1 MLTQAGAWQASR
13 PKWPD
18 SDLWR
23 QHQHGVFN
31 MLPGF
36 GVCEDMHVV
45 TINLDWHV
53 GLVVGVVVLGRGLIA
68 PLLLPV
74 GGDLV

>member
-13 PKWPD
+13 PEWPD

-36 GVCEDMHVV
+36 GVCEDKRRV

>member
-1 MLTQAGAWQASR
+1 
-13 PKWPD
+13 
-18 SDLWR
+18 
-23 QHQHGVFN
+23 